1 MPATVRIAFRAALAM
16 LAVGLT
22 APGTSA
28 GDNSASDNS
37 ATASGEAFFRERIEP
52 VLQRECFSCHSKA
65 EGAELEAGLRLDLG
79 NGLKN
84 GGDSGPAI
92 DSERP
97 EQSLVLQALRHTGG
111 LEMPPDREP
120 LPARVIDDFQKWIA
134 MGAPD
139 PRPTAD
145 ASDENPQTAAARTHW
160 AFQKIVRPTPPDAPS
175 PMPVDSTADQAADQP
190 IDAFLLAKLAQ
201 HDWQFAPLAE
211 RGELL
216 RRLTFDLT
224 GLPPS
229 PEALAEF
236 EQDRRPDAYERVVDR
251 LLASP
256 AFGQRWAQHWLDAV
270 RYAESEGYEYDR
282 HLPDAWRYR
291 DYVVDSFNADKP
303 FDRFVT
309 EQIAGDEID
318 PENHELLVATT
329 FHRLGPVRR
338 NAGNPEIALSR
349 NEVLT
354 ERTDILGTAFLGL
367 SVGCARCHNHKLE
380 PILQK
385 DYYQL
390 QAYLAATAENDV
402 RLASLEAQRA
412 WDVEAERIKEK
423 VKKLRSAAKSATGE
437 AKEQLD
443 EQVEALEKQMPP
455 PLATIPGIRNNFS
468 DRTPIHVLRRGVWEL
483 KGIEV
488 APRPPS
494 VLVST
499 AMPALP
505 ADCQQPR
512 TELARW
518 LTSDDHPLTARVIV
532 NRIWQHHF
540 GVGIVKTANDFGL
553 HGDPPSHPELLDWLA
568 ATLKENQW
576 QLKPLHRKLLLSRAY
591 RQSSQTASLAAQQE
605 NDPENRLLGRFTR
618 RRLTAEEIRDAML
631 SVSGQLDARVGG
643 ASAMVPVDEELV
655 QLLYEPSQWVVSA
668 DRAAQ
673 SRRTIYLF
681 AKRNLRLPLLESL
694 DAPAM
699 LSSCPRRESSTH
711 APQALELMNGS
722 TANGLAR
729 AFAERLS
736 RDAAGQPEQIVRLAF
751 LRAIG
756 REPTSRERELSLQFL
771 ENQPASE
778 FALALFNLN
787 EFIYVR

>member
-28 GDNSASDNS
+28 GDNSP
-37 ATASGEAFFRERIEP
+37 TASGEAFFRERIEP
-52 VLQRECFSCHSKA
+52 VLQRECFSCHSKT

-79 NGLKN
+79 NGLKS

-92 DSERP
+92 DSEHP

-139 PRPTAD
+139 PRPGAD
-145 ASDENPQTAAARTHW
+145 ESDENPQTAAARTHW

-175 PMPVDSTADQAADQP
+175 SLRADSAVDQAADQA

-211 RGELL
+211 RAELL

-224 GLPPS
+224 GLPPTS
-229 PEALAEF
+229 EALAEF

-256 AFGQRWAQHWLDAV
+256 AFGQRWAQHWLDVV

-303 FDRFVT
+303 FDRFVA

-318 PENHELLVATT
+318 PENHEQLAATI

-402 RLASLEAQRA
+402 RLASLEEQRA
-412 WDVEAERIKEK
+412 WDAEAERIKEK

-455 PLATIPGIRNNFS
+455 PLPTIPGIRNDFS

-499 AMPALP
+499 TMAALP
-505 ADCQQPR
+505 ADCQRPR

-591 RQSSQTASLAAQQE
+591 RQSSQTDSLAAQQE
-605 NDPENRLLGRFTR
+605 NDPENRLLGHFTR

-736 RDAAGQPEQIVRLAF
+736 HDAAGQPEQIVHLAF
-751 LRAIG
+751 LRAIS

-771 ENQPASE
+771 EKQPVSE

-787 EFIYVR
+787 EFVYVR